1 MARAKSE
8 TMRDSIMLAAET
20 LFAERG
26 YNGTTVSQIAKQAGT
41 ATSNVYVYYPSKTE
55 IAFAVFDPWLRQQI
69 FDLEAEV
76 AKRPNPR
83 EKLETLVNGLLCR
96 IAADS
101 TGRTLTLVQ
110 ALAMAKKTDHYSP
123 ELLLWTEERILGM
136 IQRALPKGDLKT
148 IKALAHVLMLC
159 FDGVALRQN
168 LRRNGNVDSEAARS
182 VLSLLLASK
191 PSPATLEQ

>member
-1 MARAKSE
+1 
-8 TMRDSIMLAAET
+8 MLAAET

-69 FDLEAEV
+69 VDLEAEV
-76 AKRPNPR
+76 TKRPNPR

-123 ELLLWTEERILGM
+123 ELLRWTEERILGM
-136 IQRALPKGDLKT
+136 IQRALPRGDLRMM
-148 IKALAHVLMLC
+148 KALAHVLMLC

-168 LRRNGNVDSEAARS
+168 LRRNGNVDSEAAKS

-191 PSPATLEQ
+191 PGPATLEQ